1 MLSGREQAAVKS
13 AIEKTRL
20 VSEVTELRRSFSDV
34 QDRAFLFWD
43 VSPEMQTIASVI
55 EQVSGSDK
63 TLLNAITECGISRA

>member
-34 QDRAFLFWD
+34 QDRVFLLWD
-43 VSPEMQTIASVI
+43 VSPEMRTIASVI

-63 TLLNAITECGISRA
+63 TLLNTIKECGISRA